1 MIDNKNFWLIINA
14 GALVLHAA
22 GVYFYVTQGF
32 TSSIAQLWGLIII
45 IHILEIP
52 LAFLAVRE
60 RRIAWSLTMINTLL
74 FGFTWWV
81 PARRGLYHA

>member
-1 MIDNKNFWLIINA
+1 MLNNKNFWLTLNA
-14 GALVLHAA
+14 GALILHAA
-22 GVYFYVTQGF
+22 GVYLYVTQGF
-32 TSSIAQLWGLIII
+32 TNPIVQLWGLIVI

-60 RRIAWSLTMINTLL
+60 RRILWSLTMINTLL

-81 PARRGLYHA
+81 PARRGLYHK

>member
-1 MIDNKNFWLIINA
+1 MLDNRNFWLVNNA
-14 GALVLHAA
+14 LVLVLHAL
-22 GVYFYVTQGF
+22 GVYLYVTQGF
-32 TSSIAQLWGLIII
+32 THPLAQLWGLIVI

-81 PARRGLYHA
+81 PARRGIYHA